1 MPGHFRAANQGTRD
15 EIALLLH
22 LGETRRLH
30 TDGRMWQVP
39 ALSLTA
45 LAFLLSAILTTETG
59 WGGRLVAASLGAL
72 VLAAARMQMLKHRF
86 HEKGLSIWLTRLEE
100 QWRVPPIHSLGETF
114 LSERSWPEADRK
126 RPMTGFWV
134 SYPAHKAWSG
144 LLLFLLVADLAF
156 CGLAIVA
163 LACGW
168 SA

>member
-1 MPGHFRAANQGTRD
+1 MSGSFRLAKQATRD

-59 WGGRLVAASLGAL
+59 WGGRLVAAVLGAL
-72 VLAAARMQMLKHRF
+72 VLGAARIQMLKHRF
-86 HEKGLSIWLTRLEE
+86 YEKGLSIWLERLER
-100 QWRVPPIHSLGETF
+100 QWQIPAIHAPGETF
-114 LSERSWPEADRK
+114 LSEASWPEGERK
-126 RPMTGFWV
+126 RPMKGFWV
-134 SYPAHKAWSG
+134 EVPAHKVWSG
-144 LLLFLLVADLAF
+144 LLLFLLVADVLF
-156 CGLAIVA
+156 CGLATVA
-163 LACGW
+163 VACDW